1 MVVARDNFEWAESA
15 GGGSVHFAI
24 GDVYTDGSSK
34 GLFWLARR
42 GGWAVVALDVT
53 GRWLWTKRGTL
64 GGLNVSSF
72 RAELQALYEVL
83 KIAVPPVRIH
93 IDNQDVVDEVS
104 RGRKWCTLASTAGA
118 DLWRCIFDKLEEL
131 RDEGEVVV
139 VKVKAHIGWWD

>member
-1 MVVARDNFEWAESA
+1 M
-15 GGGSVHFAI
+15 
-24 GDVYTDGSSK
+24 
-34 GLFWLARR
+34 
-42 GGWAVVALDVT
+42 
-53 GRWLWTKRGTL
+53 WTKRGTL

-93 IDNQDVVDEVS
+93 TDNQDVVDGVS
-104 RGRKWCTLASTAGA
+104 RGRKWCTRASTVGA